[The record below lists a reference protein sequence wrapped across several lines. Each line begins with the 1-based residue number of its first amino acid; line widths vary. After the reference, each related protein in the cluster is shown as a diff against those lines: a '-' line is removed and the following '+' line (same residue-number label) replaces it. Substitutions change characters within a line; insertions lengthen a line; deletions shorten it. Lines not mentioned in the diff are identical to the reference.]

1 MKTNKKV
8 IKSIVTMLNKG
19 HDTAAIAA
27 EVGCTLKQVYY
38 ARHRLKK
45 DRLAKTQ
52 VAERRRDVYKPTPA
66 IPPAPKRKYTRKAK
80 PVPTLWQRIRAVFT
94 GEMK

>member
-1 MKTNKKV
+1 MKAKKKV
-8 IKSIVTMLNKG
+8 IKSIATMLNKG
-19 HDTAAIAA
+19 HETAAIAA
-27 EVGCTLKQVYY
+27 ELGCTLKQVYY
-38 ARHRLKK
+38 TRHRLKK

-66 IPPAPKRKYTRKAK
+66 LPPAPKRKYARKAK

-94 GEMK
+94 GEIT